1 MKCSLVMDKLS
12 VLRAHYIQNL
22 QNYFMKIDIP
32 IPCPR
37 CGGKMYSVGY
47 DSTLK
52 LLKNR
57 TWQVCK
63 ECHFERTTD
72 EFKKSICCA

>member
-1 MKCSLVMDKLS
+1 MNDLS
-12 VLRAHYIQNL
+12 ILRAPYIQNFI
-22 QNYFMKIDIP
+22 NYFMKIDIP
-32 IPCPR
+32 IPCPL
-37 CGGKMYSVGY
+37 CSGKMYSIGY
-47 DSTLK
+47 SPTLK

-72 EFKKSICCA
+72 EFKKTICCA

>member
-1 MKCSLVMDKLS
+1 MKYSQMMDKLS
-12 VLRAHYIQNL
+12 VLRAPYIQNL
-22 QNYFMKIDIP
+22 SNYFMKIDIP

-47 DSTLK
+47 DTTLK

>member
-1 MKCSLVMDKLS
+1 MKYSQMMDKLS
-12 VLRAHYIQNL
+12 VLRASYIQNL
-22 QNYFMKIDIP
+22 SNYFMKIDIP
-32 IPCPR
+32 IPCPN

-47 DSTLK
+47 DTTLK

-63 ECHFERTTD
+63 ECNFERTTD

>member
-1 MKCSLVMDKLS
+1 MMDKLS
-12 VLRAHYIQNL
+12 VLREYYIQNL
-22 QNYFMKIDIP
+22 SNYFMKIDIP
-32 IPCPR
+32 IPCPS

-47 DSTLK
+47 DTTLK

-63 ECHFERTTD
+63 ECNFERTTD

>member
-1 MKCSLVMDKLS
+1 MMDKLS
-12 VLRAHYIQNL
+12 VLRASYIQNL
-22 QNYFMKIDIP
+22 VTHSMKVDIP
-32 IPCPR
+32 IPCPL

-47 DSTLK
+47 NPPLK

-72 EFKKSICCA
+72 EFKKALCCA

>member
-1 MKCSLVMDKLS
+1 MMDKLS
-12 VLRAHYIQNL
+12 VLRAPYIQNL
-22 QNYFMKIDIP
+22 SNYFMKIDIP
-32 IPCPR
+32 IPCPN

-47 DSTLK
+47 DTTLK

-63 ECHFERTTD
+63 ECHFERTAD